1 MYESPFSV
9 SFMDEIAEGIA
20 KEIGEWIDDSIMKAT
35 VDAKITVDKDE
46 LVKALAY
53 DRGQYD
59 KGYGDGYQDGKRDAR
74 QWISVD
80 ERMPDTGWYL
90 VRCNEWGGN
99 IHRIALWDEREGDW
113 TEWTDKGHDITEYV
127 THYMPFPEPPK
138 DESDG

>member
-9 SFMDEIAEGIA
+9 SFMEEIEEGIA

-59 KGYGDGYQDGKRDAR
+59 KGYGDGYQDGKRYAWE
-74 QWISVD
+74 WISVE
-80 ERMPDTGWYL
+80 ERMPPCGRDVLVATCGGYISIDALRTDGKGWIDHG
-90 VRCNEWGGN
+90 C
-99 IHRIALWDEREGDW
+99 
-113 TEWTDKGHDITEYV
+113 IT
-127 THYMPFPEPPK
+127 HWMPLPEPPK
-138 DESDG
+138 EVE